1 MKLISFDIG
10 IKNMAYC
17 IFRKD
22 AEQIK
27 IVDWNIINLMNL
39 ENPQELP
46 KCTCHTTP
54 KSKKDV
60 AKPCTNSAKYFMGS
74 QYYCEKHAKKT
85 SDYIIPTKKH
95 TLAFLKKQKVLDLL
109 KIGQSHHLFIEL
121 ENPQKLVKSVILDK
135 IHAFYEQRCFKPV
148 IATKSMVAGDIDL
161 IQIGKNMKQRLDE
174 IHEMNLENTTMGVDE
189 PVYVIIE
196 NQIST
201 IANRMKTIQGMLAQY
216 FIMKRPDIHIEFV
229 SSANKLKQFSNGQD
243 VIGVNFLENRFQF
256 SFADDDTDNEA
267 PLENAITLSSGPT
280 KTPKKNAK
288 TEYIKHKKDG
298 IHYCSQIIENYEP
311 FGSWRTHVTQS
322 KKKDDLADAFLQG
335 IWYVQVKL

>member
-17 IFRKD
+17 IFRKN
-22 AEQIK
+22 AEQIE
-27 IVDWNIINLMNL
+27 IVDWNVISLMNL

-60 AKPCTNSAKYFMGS
+60 AKPCTNSAKYSMGS
-74 QYYCEKHAKKT
+74 HFYCEKHAKKT
-85 SDYIIPTKKH
+85 PEYIIPTKKH
-95 TLAFLKKQKVLDLL
+95 TLAFLKKQKVLELL
-109 KIGQSHHLFIEL
+109 KIGQSHNLFIEV
-121 ENPQKLVKSVILDK
+121 ENPQKLVKSVILEK
-135 IHAFYEQRCFKPV
+135 IQAFYEQRCFKPIV
-148 IATKSMVAGDIDL
+148 ATKSTAAGDIDL

-174 IHEMNLENTTMGVDE
+174 IHEMNISMNHINGAVVE
-189 PVYVIIE
+189 PVYIIIE

-229 SSANKLKQFSNGQD
+229 SSANKLKQFSNGLD
-243 VIGVNFLENRFQF
+243 VIGVNYLENRFQF
-256 SFADDDTDNEA
+256 SFADDDSDNEA
-267 PLENAITLSSGPT
+267 PLENTLTLSPVT
-280 KTPKKNAK
+280 ANKNKKAD
-288 TEYIKHKKDG
+288 YIKHKKDG
-298 IHYCSQIIENYEP
+298 IHYCSQIIEKYEP
-311 FGSWRTHVTQS
+311 FVSWRTHVAQS

-335 IWYVQVKL
+335 IWYIQIKL